1 MLTILLLSV
10 VVFSLF
16 VLYFY
21 IEFQRCYKLWSSQ
34 GVPTIP
40 PTFPSGH
47 LDTRMAYMN
56 FGLMAIDLYKKFK
69 SKGDYV
75 GLFFLNKPVLFV
87 LSPEFA
93 KTVLVRDFQYFVNRG
108 VYFNKEDDPLSAN
121 LFFIEDSDWRRL
133 RHKMTSS
140 FSSGK
145 IKNMFFTIYDVAD
158 EMVQHLQTKCQNKG
172 NDFVFNVEL
181 TDLMARYNTDVIVSC
196 AFGTQCDSLSNPKSE
211 FRAVGKKM
219 LTFSRIRLMKLYAA
233 MLFRRQARALG
244 FRLLH
249 NDVSKFIISMCK
261 KTIEERKSKQI
272 ERRDFMQLMIDLYRE
287 EEDVNGDGEGLSL
300 KDISAQ
306 VFLFFFAGF
315 ETSSTAMTY
324 ALYELALNKKIQD
337 KVRNEIDTVLKR
349 HEGKITYDSLM
360 EMTYLD
366 QVIYGKLIKKKHTSL
381 FNPVAILCHD
391 TICKTLYNF
400 RGVFFLNLLT

>member
-1 MLTILLLSV
+1 MWSFVLLSA
-10 VVFSLF
+10 
-16 VLYFY
+16 VLGALLIFY
-21 IEFQRCYKLWSSQ
+21 VYMRFHQTYKLWSSQ

-40 PTFPSGH
+40 ASFPSGH
-47 LDTRMAYMN
+47 LDSRMAYMN
-56 FGLMAIDLYKKFK
+56 FGLIAIDLYKKLK
-69 SKGDYV
+69 GKGDYA
-75 GLFFLNKPVLFV
+75 GLYFLNKPVLFV

-133 RHKMTSS
+133 RYKMTPT
-140 FSSGK
+140 FTSGK

-158 EMVQHLQTKCQNKG
+158 EMVKHLQMKWQNESANG
-172 NDFVFNVEL
+172 EFNVEI

-196 AFGTQCDSLSNPKSE
+196 AFGTQCDSLSNPKSQ

-219 LTFSRIRLMKLYAA
+219 LAFSRIRLLKLYAA

-249 NDVSKFIISMCK
+249 NDVSKFIIDMCR
-261 KTIEERKSKQI
+261 KTIGERQTKHI
-272 ERRDFMQLMIDLYRE
+272 ERRDFMQLMIDLYRDE
-287 EEDVNGDGEGLSL
+287 ENESGDGEGLSL

-324 ALYELALNKKIQD
+324 ALYELALNRVVQD
-337 KVRNEIDTVLKR
+337 KVRTEINDVINR
-349 HEGKITYDSLM
+349 HDGKITYDSLM

-366 QVIYGKLIKKKHTSL
+366 QVIYGELIKHSQPHTHTHTFCVCGWDSFHQL
-381 FNPVAILCHD
+381 
-391 TICKTLYNF
+391 
-400 RGVFFLNLLT
+400 R

>member
-1 MLTILLLSV
+1 MLTFVLLSV
-10 VVFSLF
+10 VLFGIF
-16 VLYFY
+16 VLYVY
-21 IEFQRCYKLWSSQ
+21 IQFQRSYKLWSSQ

-40 PTFPSGH
+40 ASFPSGH
-47 LDTRMAYMN
+47 LDSRMAYMN
-56 FGLMAIDLYKKFK
+56 FGLMAIDLYKKLK

-75 GLFFLNKPVLFV
+75 GLYFLNKPVLFV
-87 LSPEFA
+87 LTPEFA

-121 LFFIEDSDWRRL
+121 LFFIENHDWRRL
-133 RHKMTSS
+133 RYKMTSS

-145 IKNMFFTIYDVAD
+145 IKNMFPTIYDVAD
-158 EMVQHLQTKCQNKG
+158 EMVQHLQTKWQHKG
-172 NDFVFNVEL
+172 TDTVFNVEL

-196 AFGTQCDSLSNPKSE
+196 AFGTQCDSLANPKSQ

-219 LTFSRIRLMKLYAA
+219 LTFTRIRLLKLYAA

-249 NDVSKFIISMCK
+249 NDVSKFIIAMCK
-261 KTIEERKSKQI
+261 KTIEERKAKQI

-300 KDISAQ
+300 KDIAAQ

-324 ALYELALNKKIQD
+324 ALYELALNPLIQD
-337 KVRNEIDTVLKR
+337 KVRNEINDVLNR
-349 HEGKITYDSLM
+349 HGGKITYDSLM

-366 QVIYGKLIKKKHTSL
+366 QVIYGEWIK
-381 FNPVAILCHD
+381 NIQ
-391 TICKTLYNF
+391 IE
-400 RGVFFLNLLT
+400 